1 MRPSSLGKPAVE
13 RLKARGVEVVPAD
26 LQGCQESLVRMLEG
40 IDVVISTIHYQA
52 LSDEIPLATAA
63 KAAGVKRYVP
73 CFFATVAPKGIMH
86 LRDAVS
92 TANLIF
98 GAAMC

>member
-13 RLKARGVEVVPAD
+13 ELKTRGVNVVSAD
-26 LQGCQESLVRMLEG
+26 LQGPQESIVRILQG

-52 LSDEIPLATAA
+52 LGDEIPLATAA
-63 KAAGVKRYVP
+63 KAAKVKRYVP
-73 CFFATVAPKGIMH
+73 CFFATVAPKGVMQ

-92 TANLIF
+92 AANLML
-98 GAAMC
+98 GADMY